1 MLFTVDAVK
10 LSLEVIELLEGRL
23 AHQFQYAVAGVFW
36 SHFQSAADV
45 PCDEFACIGL
55 RSSVGGLVLAVIKE
69 QVVAHAASDEALL
82 DSRQGV
88 DGMINVEQLAVVG
101 IKVGADLRMDATGSL
116 AAFAGVEV
124 TAVHAVHVGRR
135 PAKVAEIA
143 FEAWQ
148 LHDLLHFAQ
157 DAGLRP
163 ADDELALV
171 G

>member
-135 PAKVAEIA
+135 PAQVAEVA
-143 FEAWQ
+143 FEVGHRGNQ
-148 LHDLLHFAQ
+148 LNLVEYAFFGA
-157 DAGLRP
+157 AGN
-163 ADDELALV
+163 ELALV